1 MDDRPL
7 TEDELAQLRQNLARM
22 SESGVKNVYQEAH
35 KECEMKGGRLPKA
48 VAIQQLVSAWKQLW
62 TWRK

>member
-22 SESGVKNVYQEAH
+22 SESGVKNVYQDAYR
-35 KECEMKGGRLPKA
+35 ECEMKGGRLPKA
-48 VAIQQLVSAWKQLW
+48 AA
-62 TWRK
+62 T